1 MGEGDPVV
9 GERIWWLTAAD
20 LGGGWG
26 VVGGGAGEGVGG
38 RANGSISNIQ
48 DGALLLPLRTK

>member
-1 MGEGDPVV
+1 LGEGDPVV

-26 VVGGGAGEGVGG
+26 VVVGGAGEGGGG
-38 RANGSISNIQ
+38 RANGSIPKG
-48 DGALLLPLRTK
+48 DFLPAL